1 MNTKTAVDYT
11 EQVTCSI
18 TDLNY
23 AMIQVLKQIAN
34 GSDLKD
40 MLIHSANE
48 LRNDPSDINHLHVKE
63 LISIL
68 SHN

>member
-1 MNTKTAVDYT
+1 MNTKPAVDYT

-18 TDLNY
+18 TEQVSNN
-23 AMIQVLKQIAN
+23 IQVLKQIAK
-34 GSDLKD
+34 GSDLED

-48 LRNDPSDINHLHVKE
+48 LYNDPTDINHLHVQQ

-68 SHN
+68 SN

>member
-1 MNTKTAVDYT
+1 MNTNTADK

-18 TDLNY
+18 TEQVNSN
-23 AMIQVLKQIAN
+23 IQVLKRIAN

-48 LRNDPSDINHLHVKE
+48 LRDDPSDINHLHVKE